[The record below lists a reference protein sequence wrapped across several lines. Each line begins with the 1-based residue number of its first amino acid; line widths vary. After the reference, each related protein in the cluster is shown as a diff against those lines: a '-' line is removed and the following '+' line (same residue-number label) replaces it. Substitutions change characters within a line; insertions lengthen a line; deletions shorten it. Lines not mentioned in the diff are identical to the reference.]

1 MKHSPLDQFK
11 IKEIANIELFGHEI
25 VFTNSALFMIIASL
39 FIVFYFILA
48 FKGKNL
54 IPTRLQVSGE
64 LFYSLITDTVNQNV
78 GTKGKKFVPLIFT
91 LFMFIMTCNLFG
103 MIPYGFTVTSHISVT
118 FALAMMVFLLVTLL
132 GFALHGFHF
141 FSLFLPKGTPWW
153 LAPLMIIIE
162 LFTYLARPE
171 KNMESM
177 MALKFIGAGLMAFGM
192 LGAAIGVG
200 NIFGSLLNSIARNPS
215 AADQLQRMA
224 FIGAGLAEAMVYM
237 PQFDISGFSTQ
248 LLWLTFVFGVLYI
261 IVSNFIAPKAES
273 ILINRNLYLEDN
285 IASSENDHNKALS
298 LQKQKEEK
306 LRELDIAIEE
316 MQKDALNKLDAY
328 FTKKNNQLESSL
340 AAKTQK
346 SFAEIQNY
354 LHSFH
359 ENEDQSCIDLVAF
372 IIENITDK
380 SANIELLKKIY
391 GTK

>member
-48 FKGKNL
+48 FKGKKL
-54 IPTRLQVSGE
+54 IPNRLQLSGE

-162 LFTYLARPE
+162 LFTYLARP
-171 KNMESM
+171 
-177 MALKFIGAGLMAFGM
+177 
-192 LGAAIGVG
+192 
-200 NIFGSLLNSIARNPS
+200 
-215 AADQLQRMA
+215 
-224 FIGAGLAEAMVYM
+224 
-237 PQFDISGFSTQ
+237 
-248 LLWLTFVFGVLYI
+248 
-261 IVSNFIAPKAES
+261 VS
-273 ILINRNLYLEDN
+273 
-285 IASSENDHNKALS
+285 LS
-298 LQKQKEEK
+298 LR
-306 LRELDIAIEE
+306 LTAN
-316 MQKDALNKLDAY
+316 M
-328 FTKKNNQLESSL
+328 
-340 AAKTQK
+340 
-346 SFAEIQNY
+346 
-354 LHSFH
+354 
-359 ENEDQSCIDLVAF
+359 VAGHV
-372 IIENITDK
+372 
-380 SANIELLKKIY
+380 LLKVIAGFVVSMAIYFKIFPIPFISVLIGFEIFVAILQAY
-391 GTK
+391 IFTILSCVYLNDAINLH